1 LLITTLAMGAVL
13 VVTSLLGYLS
23 ARDAGA
29 AVVRARGRDLLFLVQ
44 RSLMLAGAADSK
56 SLGDIVDDL
65 TPQGLRAISVVERSG
80 QVAASAGSFD
90 GSFGLLP
97 RVSRRSDPLFDIDW
111 TAGRVRV
118 VAPPAFGR
126 GRHHRGRGNRG
137 CGPGCEWMHPG
148 QGAPERLV
156 LEFEPLVAGA
166 MISRA
171 GWTFRASL
179 AAAVLLLLLALVFFR
194 LSRRAELVQ
203 SQLERERKLALL
215 GEMSAVL
222 GHELR
227 NPLASLKGHA
237 QLLLEK
243 LPADHPGRVGAET
256 VVREALRL
264 EELTG
269 HVLDFAR
276 NGELKHESV
285 NPVELVRAAVD
296 EVGSESVRIEAGEI
310 PDSWLLDRARMQQV
324 LVNLIR
330 NALQASGE
338 DGKVEVS
345 LAFEDGKL
353 VFKVSDSGPGLVAGE
368 ESRIFEPFYTRR
380 VKGTGL
386 GLAVARRIVTG
397 HGGDIEARNNQPEAG
412 AQFVVR
418 LPAG

>member
-1 LLITTLAMGAVL
+1 MI
-13 VVTSLLGYLS
+13 TSLLGYLS

-29 AVVRARGRDLLFLVQ
+29 AVVRARGKDLLFLVQ
-44 RSLMLAGAADSK
+44 RSLMLAGAADAK

-65 TPQGLRAISVVERSG
+65 APQGLRAVSVIERSG
-80 QVAASAGSFD
+80 RVTASAGTSS
-90 GSFGLLP
+90 GSFGPLP
-97 RVSRRSDPLFDIDW
+97 AASPRTGPLFDFDW
-111 TAGRVRV
+111 SVGRVRA

-126 GRHHRGRGNRG
+126 GRHCRGRRAGG
-137 CGPGCEWMHPG
+137 CGPGREWMHAG
-148 QGAPERLV
+148 GGAPERLV

-179 AAAVLLLLLALVFFR
+179 AAAVLLLLVALVFFR
-194 LSRRAELVQ
+194 VSHRAELIQ

-237 QLLLEK
+237 QLLVEK

-269 HVLDFAR
+269 QVLDFAR
-276 NGELKHESV
+276 TGELKLEPV
-285 NPVELVRAAVD
+285 NPVEVARAAGD
-296 EVGSESVRIEAGEI
+296 EVGSERVRIDVGDI
-310 PDSWLLDRARMQQV
+310 PGSWPLDRARMQQV

-338 DGKVEVS
+338 DGNVDLS
-345 LAFEDGKL
+345 LAMEDGKL
-353 VFKVSDSGPGLVAGE
+353 VFGIRDSGPGLVAGE
-368 ESRIFEPFYTRR
+368 ENRIFEPFYTRR

-386 GLAVARRIVTG
+386 GLAVARRIVAG
-397 HGGDIEARNNQPEAG
+397 HGGDIRAQNHPEGG
-412 AQFVVR
+412 ALFVVR
-418 LPAG
+418 LPPG